1 MTSEHLSDHV
11 QKKLGGSLI
20 EKICPL
26 TTVTY
31 RGGGGGGGSRLEGG
45 RLTDSTRKDSP
56 RRKREIWITIRSD
69 EIVGSTLRET
79 A

>member
-31 RGGGGGGGSRLEGG
+31 LGGGGGGG
-45 RLTDSTRKDSP
+45 LTDSTRKDSP